1 MLGSNQRQ
9 SACKTGALPTELIT
23 YIFIGLTD
31 ENRTHNHQNHN
42 LMLYQLSY
50 RQHLVGSQGLAP
62 CGSKTPDL
70 QSGPLLV
77 TVYLPEISSIVI
89 FKGY

>member
-23 YIFIGLTD
+23 Y
-31 ENRTHNHQNHN
+31 
-42 LMLYQLSY
+42 M
-50 RQHLVGSQGLAP
+50 VGSLGLAP
-62 CGSKTPDL
+62 SGSKTRVL
-70 QSGPLLV
+70 QTRPLLV